1 MLVLLII
8 AVVIIVDQIMK
19 MQVLS
24 SMELGMSI
32 QVWPGIFHITYI
44 QNAGAAFG
52 ILAEQR
58 WIFIA
63 VSVLL
68 LAAAAFFYPQLR
80 RESAWIRYGAA
91 LLVGG
96 AIGNLIDR
104 IWLGQVI
111 DFLDFRVWPVF
122 NIADIGIVVGVGCIM
137 YAMLWK
143 DRKETES

>member
-1 MLVLLII
+1 
-8 AVVIIVDQIMK
+8 
-19 MQVLS
+19 
-24 SMELGMSI
+24 MSI